1 MVIALSFRLKI
12 PDRRVLNSE
21 LRKLSGEAKRDLA
34 HKLLIEADNG
44 DNVFNHNPLHDS
56 YQDSEFENPFNT
68 KPPAI
73 LKSLDTPDGV
83 PHNPCLKPDRFTAL
97 KLQSVKPLGEM
108 TAEYTF
114 SLPQPTDCTGCF
126 PGQYVQVRIGKN
138 QRFLSPVSRV
148 KEFGRIS
155 LLLKYETHGVF
166 SNAIRSLQ
174 VGKEGACDFSLIR
187 FNYFFGQG
195 KTALIIFFLFR
206 KSRTSIVLVNTCLTL
221 AQRSTLKLS
230 RSNRPIKNSTSNVEY
245 FQSCP

>member
-1 MVIALSFRLKI
+1 MLYKPYILNALSFRLKI

-34 HKLLIEADNG
+34 HKLLIEADND
-44 DNVFNHNPLHDS
+44 DNVLNHNLLQDS

-83 PHNPCLKPDRFTAL
+83 VHDPCLKPDRFTAL

-108 TAEYTF
+108 IAEYTF

-126 PGQYVQVRIGKN
+126 PGQYVRVRIGKD
-138 QRFLSPVSRV
+138 QRFLSPVSRT

-166 SNAIRSLQ
+166 SNSIRALE
-174 VGKEGACDFSLIR
+174 VGKRVKETLLILPFYVSFR
-187 FNYFFGQG
+187 EG
-195 KTALIIFFLFR
+195 KTALAFFHPRKPRPWKHSKLFHYNSSS
-206 KSRTSIVLVNTCLTL
+206 KE
-221 AQRSTLKLS
+221 LS
-230 RSNRPIKNSTSNVEY
+230 VSMY
-245 FQSCP
+245 